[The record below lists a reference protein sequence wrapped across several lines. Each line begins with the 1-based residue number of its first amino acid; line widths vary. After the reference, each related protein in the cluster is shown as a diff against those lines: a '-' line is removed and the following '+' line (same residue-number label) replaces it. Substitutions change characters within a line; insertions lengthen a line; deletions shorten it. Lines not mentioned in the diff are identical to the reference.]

1 MGGTYLYLGSNG
13 WMIRRSYS
21 AVCEYI
27 QEARLGYISPC
38 LERDK
43 KLMWITNVVL
53 ILNILPRIFKA
64 QRRESLVI
72 LHIQKEVIYSTC
84 LNTTLLFF
92 SWYLSFF
99 PFSFFILSHFPSL
112 VESSPLFH
120 KSEVCLLHSK
130 PFPILMK
137 VLKFTF

>member
-1 MGGTYLYLGSNG
+1 MWVIHACILEVIAGYSDIQGHIQLYSE
-13 WMIRRSYS
+13 M
-21 AVCEYI
+21 
-27 QEARLGYISPC
+27 EARLGYITPY

-43 KLMWITNVVL
+43 KLMWIANAVL

-64 QRRESLVI
+64 QIRESLVI
-72 LHIQKEVIYSTC
+72 LHIQKEII
-84 LNTTLLFF
+84 
-92 SWYLSFF
+92 
-99 PFSFFILSHFPSL
+99 FILSHFPSL

>member
-1 MGGTYLYLGSNG
+1 
-13 WMIRRSYS
+13 MIRQSYS
-21 AVCEYI
+21 AVYEYI
-27 QEARLGYISPC
+27 QEARLGYIRPC

-43 KLMWITNVVL
+43 KLMWITNAVL

-92 SWYLSFF
+92 SWYLSSFSLLFSLFLFLYF
-99 PFSFFILSHFPSL
+99 PIFPPLWNLLLCFINL
-112 VESSPLFH
+112 
-120 KSEVCLLHSK
+120 KYIRLLHNK